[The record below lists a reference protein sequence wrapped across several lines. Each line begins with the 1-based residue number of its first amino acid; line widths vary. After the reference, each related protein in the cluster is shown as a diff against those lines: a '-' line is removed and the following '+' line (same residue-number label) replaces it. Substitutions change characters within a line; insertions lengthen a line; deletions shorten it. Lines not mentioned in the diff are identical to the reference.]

1 MSVAAKYQK
10 VQVATCSPAQLV
22 VMLYDGIIRFATEA
36 VNAMERKDRARAG
49 DRIGRAH
56 AILEELLATLD
67 PSQSPEL
74 CENLSGLYAFCMHRL
89 LTANLEQNRE
99 AIAEVIALVRPL
111 REAFA
116 EIAAKAA

>member
-22 VMLYDGIIRFATEA
+22 VMLYDGILRFATEA
-36 VNAMERKDRARAG
+36 ITAMGKKDRARAG
-49 DRIGRAH
+49 ERIGRAH

-67 PSQSPEL
+67 PTQSPEL

-89 LTANLEQNRE
+89 LSANIEQNPE
-99 AIAEVIALVRPL
+99 ILGEVIALVRPL